1 LLGGGL
7 VTDIAAIEAR
17 SAIRPERIKT
27 RQPRRRGHLS
37 SAYECLLVHGDTEG
51 FYDGDG
57 SRLVGAIIMDAV
69 NNGCNPEGIFQKLS
83 DPQNKGG
90 FTSFR
95 RKRPDLRRWFDGD
108 WKRAEHK
115 VAYRPKLAGRQE
127 AVFMAR
133 SLREEA
139 DTMQWRGTA
148 GGTDRA
154 VYDALLEIGEQLGK
168 LLDVGASVRQV
179 GERAGVGRET
189 ASKSLKRLR
198 ARGLITQSFAG
209 HGKVPARWN
218 LMPRLRSIPDNQPH
232 TGAGVVG
239 PDCPGGFALDSWRW
253 RGLGKSKAKIWRLLG
268 SEPVTTSDLAGTLGV
283 TPRTVQQ
290 HLARLRDVGLATRV
304 ADGWVKGPDAPE
316 QVGEWLSTA
325 GAGVRQ
331 RERHRIER
339 QAHRGQLQKFAIRKN
354 SPPWEIDPQTG
365 EIYPIDELVHERPDL
380 SSAQVMQ
387 GRVRRNSPTGSGTP
401 RRGRPKRSAAKARKP
416 RSKVTR
422 RSAED
427 LGMEMVS

>member
-1 LLGGGL
+1 M
-7 VTDIAAIEAR
+7 TDIAAIEAR

-37 SAYECLLVHGDTEG
+37 SEYECLLVHGDTEG

-95 RKRPDLRRWFDGD
+95 RKRPDLRRWFDRD
-108 WKRAEHK
+108 WTRAERK
-115 VAYRPKLAGRQE
+115 VAAVPRLAGRQE
-127 AVFMAR
+127 AVYQAR
-133 SLREEA
+133 VLREEA
-139 DTMQWRGTA
+139 EKRQWRGMSGA
-148 GGTDRA
+148 SDLA
-154 VYDALLEIGEQLGK
+154 VYDALLEIGERLGK
-168 LLDVGASVRQV
+168 LLDIGVSVRQL
-179 GERAGVGRET
+179 GEGAGVARET
-189 ASKSLKRLR
+189 ASKSLKRLQ
-198 ARGLITQSFAG
+198 ARGLITKTFAG
-209 HGKVPARWN
+209 HGKNAARWN
-218 LMPRLRSIPDNQPH
+218 LIPRLRSIPDNQP
-232 TGAGVVG
+232 TGASLVVG
-239 PDCPGGFALDSWRW
+239 PDCPGGFASDCWRW
-253 RGLGKSKAKIWRLLG
+253 RGLGKSKFKIWRRLDT
-268 SEPVTTSDLAGTLGV
+268 EPVTTRSLAETLLV
-283 TPRTVQQ
+283 SPRTVQQ
-290 HLARLRDVGLATRV
+290 HLARLREVGLATRL
-304 ADGWVKGPDAPE
+304 ADGWVKGPDTPE
-316 QVGEWLSTA
+316 QVAEWLSTA
-325 GAGVRQ
+325 GAAVRQ

-354 SPPWEIDPQTG
+354 SPPWEVDPQTG